1 MHLFRLLSILV
12 LTSTAAAITIEF
24 PDPGYTWDLSK
35 GPITL
40 KWSSLLGDPSTFRI
54 KLAHHASPFYDEV
67 VALNVAT
74 PDEQYTVEPRG
85 IPPNTG
91 YQFEF
96 LSTSDSSNIVLA
108 RSWSFSIE
116 GEAPTAGVS
125 ILESHWGLQL
135 WLTLCCKSST
145 TAVSSPRNTDQT
157 DTPPV
162 TTSPATNTRSGISPS
177 TSSPSSPTTSSSG
190 GGSTGLSNT
199 AVIVIAVTLGGVV
212 LVA

>member
-12 LTSTAAAITIEF
+12 LTSTAAAIAIEF
-24 PDPGYTWDLSK
+24 PDTGDTWDLSK

-40 KWSSLLGDPSTFRI
+40 KWSYLLGDPRTFRI
-54 KLAHHASPFYDEV
+54 KLARHAPPLYDEDI
-67 VALNVAT
+67 AFNVAT
-74 PDEQYTVEPRG
+74 ADEQYTVEPRE

-96 LSTSDSSNIVLA
+96 FSNSNSSNKVLT

-116 GEAPTAGVS
+116 GEAPTTGVS
-125 ILESHWGLQL
+125 ILEFHWGLQS
-135 WLTLCCKSST
+135 WLTLYYKSST
-145 TAVSSPRNTDQT
+145 TAVSSPRSTGQT

-162 TTSPATNTRSGISPS
+162 TTSPATNTRFEISSS

-190 GGSTGLSNT
+190 GGTTGLSNT
-199 AVIVIAVTLGGVV
+199 AVIVMAVALGGVV
-212 LVA
+212 LAA